1 MTSHSLTTRTSSS
14 TPPWSQPA
22 PSLKDGEWDQVR
34 HHLSSPVSQSPVWP
48 TWTDHTQEDTS
59 SSQICLSDMRATTDS
74 VSLSLRNQS
83 RKLSPPQRMA
93 MLQTIMSST
102 VSRSSLS
109 PSPSSPQRSSQAC
122 PSLLL
127 CRELLLSK
135 DAV

>member
-22 PSLKDGEWDQVR
+22 PSLKGVEWR
-34 HHLSSPVSQSPVWP
+34 RLHHQFSPVFQYLEWLI
-48 TWTDHTQEDTS
+48 WTDHTQEDTS

-127 CRELLLSK
+127 CREPLLSK